1 MWQYAFFQHA
11 LIGALLICVLCGMVG
26 TYIVTRRLLFVSG
39 GITHASL
46 GGVGLGIYLGIP
58 PVLTAAAFAVGSA
71 LGIQWLSQ
79 NQRERQDSA
88 ISLIWTMGMS
98 IGIMLAY
105 LTPGYGN
112 DLTSFLF
119 GNILMITQLDIILLL
134 AVTILVAICFIIFF
148 KPIIWIAFDAPYM
161 KAQYGR
167 CAVLVETMLMVL
179 VALAV
184 VASVRLIGIVLVM
197 SMLTIPQMTAN
208 LFTKRFATMMWLSM
222 PIGLLSCIGGFAM
235 SFYYEVPCG
244 ASIVAVAILQYGLV
258 RGVRHLIRK

>member
-58 PVLTAAAFAVGSA
+58 PVLTAAVFAVGSA
-71 LGIQWLSQ
+71 LGIQWLS
-79 NQRERQDSA
+79 NRPGERQDSA
-88 ISLIWTMGMS
+88 ISLIWTLGMS

-105 LTPGYGN
+105 ITPGYGS

-119 GNILMITQLDIILLL
+119 GNILMITQVDIFLLM
-134 AVTILVAICFIIFF
+134 AVTLLVAACFIIFF
-148 KPIIWIAFDAPYM
+148 KPILWIAFDASYM

-167 CAVLVETMLMVL
+167 CAAFVETLMMIL
-179 VALAV
+179 IALAV

-208 LFTKRFATMMWLSM
+208 LFTKKFSSMMWLSM
-222 PIGLLSCIGGFAM
+222 PIGLLSCVGGFAI

-244 ASIVAVAILQYGLV
+244 ASIVAFAILLYGIV
-258 RGVRHLIRK
+258 RSIKHFIRK